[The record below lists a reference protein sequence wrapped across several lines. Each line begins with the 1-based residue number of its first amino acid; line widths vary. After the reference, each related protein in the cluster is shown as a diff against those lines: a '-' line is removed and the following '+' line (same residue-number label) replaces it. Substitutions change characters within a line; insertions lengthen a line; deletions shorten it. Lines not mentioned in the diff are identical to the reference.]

1 MFRPIGIFD
10 SGVGGVSV
18 LRDAMA
24 LLPHERFLFYGD
36 NANAPYGLKSPEE
49 IRACVRRVV
58 DELLQRDV
66 KALVIACNTA
76 TAAAAK
82 ELRETLALPVIGM
95 EPALKPAVAHHRRV
109 LVLATPLTLREE
121 KFAALMQQCAG
132 CAEITPLPCPELV
145 EFVERGELDSPAL
158 TAYLARQLGPHA
170 GRVDAAVLGC
180 THFPFARRAIRAAL
194 GGGVALYD
202 GSDGTARET
211 LRQLVRR
218 GWIRGGSRGTVTLEN
233 SRPSELPLSRRLL
246 ALPRED

>member
-95 EPALKPAVAHHRRV
+95 EPALKPAHALLHGGQI
-109 LVLATPLTLREE
+109 LVLATPATLHME
-121 KFAALMQQCAG
+121 KFQRLMALYGEGAVPVEGRALSSAWSRATWTTPRRRRPCGRSSRRTSPGRRTPSSWGARTTSFCAARSSASPRGFPSWTGTWAPCASSATCSRSAG
-132 CAEITPLPCPELV
+132 SCAPRV
-145 EFVERGELDSPAL
+145 R
-158 TAYLARQLGPHA
+158 A
-170 GRVDAAVLGC
+170 GASC
-180 THFPFARRAIRAAL
+180 TRRATRSA
-194 GGGVALYD
+194 
-202 GSDGTARET
+202 SC
-211 LRQLVRR
+211 
-218 GWIRGGSRGTVTLEN
+218 
-233 SRPSELPLSRRLL
+233 P
-246 ALPRED
+246 

>member
-95 EPALKPAVAHHRRV
+95 EPALKPAHALLHGGQI
-109 LVLATPLTLREE
+109 LVLATPATLHME
-121 KFAALMQQCAG
+121 KFQRLMALYGEGAVPVEG
-132 CAEITPLPCPELV
+132 RGLV
-145 EFVERGELDSPAL
+145 ECVESGHLDD
-158 TAYLARQLGPHA
+158 TAG
-170 GRVDAAVLGC
+170 
-180 THFPFARRAIRAAL
+180 
-194 GGGVALYD
+194 
-202 GSDGTARET
+202 
-211 LRQLVRR
+211 
-218 GWIRGGSRGTVTLEN
+218 
-233 SRPSELPLSRRLL
+233 
-246 ALPRED
+246 

>member
-95 EPALKPAVAHHRRV
+95 EPALKPAHALLHGGQI
-109 LVLATPLTLREE
+109 LVLATP
-121 KFAALMQQCAG
+121 
-132 CAEITPLPCPELV
+132 
-145 EFVERGELDSPAL
+145 SP
-158 TAYLARQLGPHA
+158 
-170 GRVDAAVLGC
+170 
-180 THFPFARRAIRAAL
+180 
-194 GGGVALYD
+194 
-202 GSDGTARET
+202 
-211 LRQLVRR
+211 
-218 GWIRGGSRGTVTLEN
+218 
-233 SRPSELPLSRRLL
+233 
-246 ALPRED
+246 